1 MYDIIIIG
9 AGIIGSTLFYELS
22 KQSIQVCIIEKN
34 HQAGLEVTGH
44 NSAIIHNGIDP
55 ADGSLKAK
63 YNLLAAPI
71 YAAYCLELETPY
83 KQIGAYVV
91 AKHPDE
97 MKHLYELYQRAMRR
111 NVEVRLLSRE
121 EALINEPYLSDNVV
135 GVLDMPTTSIIQPT
149 HLSQQAILKG
159 NIKGGISEFNTE
171 VLSIIQ
177 KTNCFEIHTTQGT
190 FLSKL
195 VVNASG
201 LYASEIEQMVSK
213 PSFTLR
219 YRRGEYLVLS
229 KHAAYVSSRIFYPV
243 PSLLGK
249 GVLYVPTIDGKFL
262 IGPNA
267 VEVASRDEDFVTED
281 GIQEV
286 KDKIKYM
293 MKDIPMNFEI
303 ERFSGLRP
311 RVDSD
316 DFILSESPY
325 IKNFYN
331 FVGIESPGISSA
343 PAIAQDMAINV
354 LIPKLRSVKNNE

>member
-9 AGIIGSTLFYELS
+9 AGIIGSTLFYELT
-22 KQSIQVCIIEKN
+22 KQSIRVCILEKN

-63 YNLLAAPI
+63 YNLLASPI
-71 YAAYCLELETPY
+71 YAAYCQELETPY

-97 MKHLYELYQRAMRR
+97 LKHLDELYLRALKRH
-111 NVEVRLLSRE
+111 VLVRLLSRE

-135 GVLDMPTTSIIQPT
+135 GVLDMPTTAIIQPT
-149 HLSQQAILKG
+149 HLSQQAIKKG
-159 NIKGGISEFNTE
+159 IQKGGVTEFNTKVVSIMQKKDYFE
-171 VLSIIQ
+171 V
-177 KTNCFEIHTTQGT
+177 HTSKGIYQ
-190 FLSKL
+190 SKL

-201 LYASEIEQMVSK
+201 LSASEVEQMVSK

-229 KHAAYVSSRIFYPV
+229 NLASYISTRIFYPV
-243 PSLLGK
+243 PSPLGK
-249 GVLYVPTIDGKFL
+249 GVLFVPTIDGKFL

-267 VEVASRDEDFVTED
+267 VEVETRNEDIVTED

-293 MKDIPMNFEI
+293 MKDIPLNYEI

-325 IKNFYN
+325 IKNFFN
-331 FVGIESPGISSA
+331 FAGIESPGISSA
-343 PAIAQDMAINV
+343 PAIAQDMVKTV
-354 LIPKLRSVKNNE
+354 LIPKLRSIETHD

>member
-22 KQSIQVCIIEKN
+22 KQSVQVCIVEKN
-34 HQAGLEVTGH
+34 NQAGLEVTNH

-71 YAAYCLELETPY
+71 YAAYCQELETPY

-91 AKHPDE
+91 AKHQDE
-97 MKHLYELYQRAMRR
+97 LKHLNELYRIALRR
-111 NVEVRLLSRE
+111 HVPARLLSRE

-135 GVLDMPTTSIIQPT
+135 GVLDMPTTAIIQPT
-149 HLSQQAILKG
+149 HLSQQAIHKG
-159 NIKGGISEFNTE
+159 IQNGGVAEFNTKVINIIKKNDYFE
-171 VLSIIQ
+171 VYTPNGIFQ
-177 KTNCFEIHTTQGT
+177 
-190 FLSKL
+190 SKL

-201 LYASEIEQMVSK
+201 LFASEIEQMVSK

-229 KHAAYVSSRIFYPV
+229 SLASYISSRIFYPV
-243 PSLLGK
+243 PSPLGK
-249 GVLYVPTIDGKFL
+249 GVLFVPTIEGKFL

-267 VEVASRDEDFVTED
+267 VEVETRSEDVVTEA

-293 MKDIPMNFEI
+293 MKDIPLNYEI

-325 IKNFYN
+325 TKHFFN

-343 PAIAQDMAINV
+343 PAIAQDMVKTV
-354 LIPKLRSVKNNE
+354 LIPTLRSVEHHD